1 MIKAVI
7 FDCFGVLT
15 SEGWLAFK
23 AAQFGHNATLQQ
35 QAADLNKQADA
46 GLISHEEF
54 VRSVAELADIPE
66 AEVYAAIDVNAPN
79 EKLFAYI
86 AEELKPKYK
95 IGLLSNAAA
104 NWLEELF
111 SNRQIALFDAISLS
125 YEAGLL
131 KPHPGAYEKIAE
143 QLDIEAE
150 EGIFVDDQERH
161 CTGARDAGMRA
172 ILYKDFEQMKSE
184 LEKMLAANTKG

>member
-1 MIKAVI
+1 MIKAII

-23 AAQFGHNATLQQ
+23 AQQFGHNAKLQR
-35 QAADLNKQADA
+35 QATDLNKQADA
-46 GLISHEEF
+46 GLITHEEF

-66 AEVYAAIDVNAPN
+66 TEVHAAIDVNAPN
-79 EKLFAYI
+79 EELFTYI

-104 NWLEELF
+104 NWLQELF
-111 SNRQIALFDAISLS
+111 SDQQIALFDAISLS

-131 KPHPGAYEKIAE
+131 KPHSGAYEKIAG
-143 QLDIEAE
+143 QLGIEPE
-150 EGIFVDDQERH
+150 EGVFIDDQERH
-161 CTGARDAGMRA
+161 CAGARDAGMRA
-172 ILYKDFEQMKSE
+172 IVFKDFTQMKVE
-184 LEKMLAANTKG
+184 LEKLLAADTKG